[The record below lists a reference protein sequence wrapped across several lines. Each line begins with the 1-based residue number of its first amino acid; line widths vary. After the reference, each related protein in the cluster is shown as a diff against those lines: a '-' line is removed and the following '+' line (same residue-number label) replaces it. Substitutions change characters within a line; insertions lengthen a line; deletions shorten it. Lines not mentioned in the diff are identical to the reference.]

1 MHNCLDTNIVLK
13 IFVHI
18 NLLIPDFYNN
28 VSIDFIEMRV
38 DCQREAQLLSQS
50 HSQLNRHDS
59 LHSPVFFLAVL
70 LQLTSYDLLLSFG
83 EVWIELFILI
93 VILVEW
99 LS

>member
-1 MHNCLDTNIVLK
+1 MHNCSDTNIVLK

-50 HSQLNRHDS
+50 QILKFCSSTYCQTDTMQKEPSVLSQNFS
-59 LHSPVFFLAVL
+59 LKIIYFLL
-70 LQLTSYDLLLSFG
+70 HQK
-83 EVWIELFILI
+83 E
-93 VILVEW
+93 
-99 LS
+99 

>member
-1 MHNCLDTNIVLK
+1 MHNCSDTNIVLK

-59 LHSPVFFLAVL
+59 LHFQAVL
-70 LQLTSYDLLLSFG
+70 LQLTSYDLFLSFG

-99 LS
+99 LLQS